1 MPKLSHML
9 NYSKTLP
16 LQQPF
21 CEIDEGKYYNYES
34 VLAESTYFT
43 GTQCLSLIA
52 LTLSTRR
59 RYFSYIKGSVFSQV
73 LTISPAIMSPIILAP
88 KQRTLE
94 SVCWRASLAQKG
106 ILADRGVNA
115 VNLVG
120 DQGAAVANPV
130 NENAPVTFAL
140 GHSQTGWVDKV

>member
-21 CEIDEGKYYNYES
+21 CEIAEKKDLNYKN

-52 LTLSTRR
+52 LK
-59 RYFSYIKGSVFSQV
+59 I
-73 LTISPAIMSPIILAP
+73 
-88 KQRTLE
+88 
-94 SVCWRASLAQKG
+94 G
-106 ILADRGVNA
+106 I
-115 VNLVG
+115 
-120 DQGAAVANPV
+120 AAV
-130 NENAPVTFAL
+130 
-140 GHSQTGWVDKV
+140 S